1 MNSYID
7 EHFIHRL
14 NTNLDY
20 LRTKY
25 ELSDSSENIIH
36 TSDSNVSIGNI
47 DNFEYYFSSDNSP
60 VLSNRNSDIE
70 DNDIEA
76 EEDCID
82 SNEYIP
88 KQYFHKLTLNNIKRS
103 LEKYYDSE
111 DKYSSELDILTSYL
125 NGQKHLYSQA
135 KRLLQFQLNFL
146 MIPSLIGTG
155 AITIFA
161 PFITSYKWCGY
172 LISAI
177 NAIVTILISIIHYFK
192 FETNIE
198 NYLQLTSQYDR
209 LENSLQMICSKMI
222 FTEDSNE
229 KNDIVINGLREF
241 EVKMTELKD
250 MDIYFLPNSIRS
262 IFPIISHINIFSF
275 IKRIE
280 TYKKNLMLKF
290 KDVKNELRYI
300 LWKYGNEIRENP
312 IHHML
317 KRIEYLNEHK
327 NKLKEELLHYRTAY
341 GYMDDIILREIK
353 RSEKLPFLYYCY
365 TCFTIKKKKYKYSNP
380 VIDEYMDI
388 LFE

>member
-1 MNSYID
+1 MNSSID

-14 NTNLDY
+14 NNSLDY

-25 ELSDSSENIIH
+25 ELSDFSQNIIH

-47 DNFEYYFSSDNSP
+47 DNFDYYFSSDNSP
-60 VLSNRNSDIE
+60 VLSFTNSDNEDE
-70 DNDIEA
+70 DNED
-76 EEDCID
+76 EDCID

-88 KQYFHKLTLNNIKRS
+88 KQYFRKLTLNNIKRS

-125 NGQKHLYSQA
+125 NGQKHIYSQA
-135 KRLLQFQLNFL
+135 KRLLQFQLNIL

-161 PFITSYKWCGY
+161 PFITKYNWSGY
-172 LISAI
+172 LISVI
-177 NAIVTILISIIHYFK
+177 NAFVTLLISIIHYLK
-192 FETNIE
+192 LETIIE
-198 NYLQLTSQYDR
+198 NYLQLSSQYDL

-222 FTEDSNE
+222 FTDDTNE
-229 KNDIVINGLREF
+229 KTEFVINGLRDF

-250 MDIYFLPNSIRS
+250 IDIYFLPNSIRS

-300 LWKYGNEIRENP
+300 LWKYGSEIRENP
-312 IHHML
+312 MHPML
-317 KRIEYLNEHK
+317 KRIDSLNEHK

-353 RSEKLPFLYYCY
+353 RSDKLPFFRYFSP
-365 TCFTIKKKKYKYSNP
+365 CFNKTRKKCTYSNP

>member
-1 MNSYID
+1 MNSSID
-7 EHFIHRL
+7 DHFIHRL
-14 NTNLDY
+14 NNSLDY

-25 ELSDSSENIIH
+25 ELSDFSQNIIH

-47 DNFEYYFSSDNSP
+47 DNFDYYFSSDNSP
-60 VLSNRNSDIE
+60 ALSFTNSDNE
-70 DNDIEA
+70 DENNED
-76 EEDCID
+76 EDCID

-88 KQYFHKLTLNNIKRS
+88 KQYFRKLTLNNIKRS

-125 NGQKHLYSQA
+125 NGQKHIYSQA
-135 KRLLQFQLNFL
+135 RRLLQFQLNIL

-155 AITIFA
+155 AITIFT
-161 PFITSYKWCGY
+161 PFIARYYWSGY

-177 NAIVTILISIIHYFK
+177 NAFVTLLISIIHYFK
-192 FETNIE
+192 LETIIE
-198 NYLQLTSQYDR
+198 NYLQLSSQYDR

-229 KNDIVINGLREF
+229 KNEIVISGLRDF

-312 IHHML
+312 IHPML
-317 KRIEYLNEHK
+317 KRIESLNDHK

-341 GYMDDIILREIK
+341 GYMDDLILREIK
-353 RSEKLPFLYYCY
+353 RSEKLPFFRYFSS
-365 TCFTIKKKKYKYSNP
+365 CFNKTRKKCTYSNP